1 MKLRIEII
9 IIVINLIIIV
19 QLSDGKRCR
28 DLLVGQYKC
37 KDPEI
42 DSKLQT
48 EKGCRKNHTVLVP
61 CFPVQGVNCD
71 SKDFSGDEIGFYRE
85 LPCRYVTGKS
95 FETALYLSIFLGC
108 FGIDRFYLG
117 YPAIGKTFFC
127 TKLLMHI
134 CDGIFDFKESSIE
147 TPCFAKY
154 YM

>member
-1 MKLRIEII
+1 MLKTLLRDNCIFLEELSL
-9 IIVINLIIIV
+9 IVTELTY
-19 QLSDGKRCR
+19 LSSILKTYLPDILGHLFKTTIF
-28 DLLVGQYKC
+28 LLQN
-37 KDPEI
+37 
-42 DSKLQT
+42 
-48 EKGCRKNHTVLVP
+48 R
-61 CFPVQGVNCD
+61 
-71 SKDFSGDEIGFYRE
+71 
-85 LPCRYVTGKS
+85 TGKS

-117 YPAIGKTFFC
+117 YPAIGKKFFC